1 MVLGNRKLNK
11 KSAVTRDVPSKSN
24 KHFDTTRFR

>member
-1 MVLGNRKLNK
+1 MVLGNKKYNK
-11 KSAVTRDVPSKSN
+11 KSAVVCEVPSTSN